1 MSALLANNRNCGT
14 TGRASSPLC
23 RLQTDERRTEG
34 QQDNPL
40 PIFLG
45 VSDVLVVLALPCPA
59 SPASRRSP
67 ANGGAGLLDSDA
79 VRRAHHCRH
88 LARVG
93 GRPQDAEV
101 RYVDREPLAL
111 PAADQ

>member
-1 MSALLANNRNCGT
+1 MITALNVPARVPDMPLLLGNRRNCAGSDT
-14 TGRASSPLC
+14 ASSPIC
-23 RLQTDERRTEG
+23 RLQTDEWRTEG

-67 ANGGAGLLDSDA
+67 ANGGAGLLDRDA

-93 GRPQDAEV
+93 GRPQDA
-101 RYVDREPLAL
+101 A
-111 PAADQ
+111 